1 VSTSLPLIQNEKFN
15 MAIQVFKPKYRTKEV
30 LKEIEECLEI
40 GWTGLGF
47 KTEKFE
53 EAWKK
58 YTDFENAHFVASN
71 TVGLQIALKVL
82 KDTNKWK
89 NSDEIITTPLTFV
102 SSNHSIL
109 YNNLQPVFADVDDQL
124 CLDPKSVEARITK
137 KTKAVMFVGLG
148 GNIGQYNEIK
158 AICDKHGLK
167 LILDAAH
174 MAGTQVDRVY
184 HGVAMAKSH
193 IGWDADVSVFSF
205 QSVKNL
211 PTADGGMICFK
222 NKDYDALARKLS
234 WLGIDKD
241 TFNRTNS
248 KGSYK
253 WDYDVIDLGF
263 KAHGNSIMASMGLV
277 ALKYLDE
284 DNARR
289 REICEMYDQG
299 FKDNFNISSIP
310 HNPNCIS
317 SRHLYQIKVPNR
329 DQVMEFLNAND
340 IFPGVHY
347 KDNTQYEMYSYGQ
360 GTCPNAAKLSEEVIS
375 LPLHMFLTNE
385 DIQKIIEVV
394 KKAVTR

>member
-1 VSTSLPLIQNEKFN
+1 
-15 MAIQVFKPKYRTKEV
+15 MAIQVFKPKYRTQEV

-53 EAWKK
+53 EVWKK

-82 KDTNKWK
+82 KDANKWK
-89 NSDEIITTPLTFV
+89 NGDEIITTPLTFV
-102 SSNHSIL
+102 SSNHAIL
-109 YNNLQPVFADVDDQL
+109 YNYLHPVFADVDDQL

-137 KTKAVMFVGLG
+137 KTKAVMFVGIG

-158 AICDKHGLK
+158 QICDKHGLK

-174 MAGTQVDRVY
+174 MAGTRVDRNF
-184 HGVAMAKSH
+184 HGVAIAKSH
-193 IGWDADVSVFSF
+193 VGWDADVSVFSF

-284 DNARR
+284 DNTRR

-299 FKDNFNISSIP
+299 FLNNSDIIP
-310 HNPNCIS
+310 IKHNPNCIS
-317 SRHLYQIKVPNR
+317 SRHIYQIQVTNR
-329 DQVMEFLNAND
+329 NQVMEYLNAND

-385 DIQKIIEVV
+385 DIQKVIEIV
-394 KKAVTR
+394 KKAVKW

>member
-1 VSTSLPLIQNEKFN
+1 
-15 MAIQVFKPKYRTKEV
+15 MAIQVFKPKYRTQEV

-71 TVGLQIALKVL
+71 TVGLQIAIKVL
-82 KDTNKWK
+82 KDANKWK
-89 NSDEIITTPLTFV
+89 NGDEIITTPLTFV
-102 SSNHSIL
+102 SSNHAIL
-109 YNNLQPVFADVDDQL
+109 YNYLHPVFADVDDQL

-158 AICDKHGLK
+158 QICDKHGLK

-174 MAGTQVDRVY
+174 MAGTKVDRNF
-184 HGVAMAKSH
+184 HGVAVAKSH
-193 IGWDADVSVFSF
+193 VGWDADVSVFSF

-211 PTADGGMICFK
+211 PTADGGMICFQ

-253 WDYDVIDLGF
+253 WDYDVIDVGF

-289 REICEMYDQG
+289 REICKIYDQG
-299 FKDNFNISSIP
+299 FLGESDIIP
-310 HNPNCIS
+310 IKHNLNCVS
-317 SRHLYQIKVPNR
+317 SRHIYQIRVVNR
-329 DQVMEFLNAND
+329 DQVMEYLNAND

-347 KDNTQYEMYSYGQ
+347 KDNTQYEMYSYDQ
-360 GTCPNAAKLSEEVIS
+360 GSCPNAAQISKEVIS
-375 LPLHMFLTNE
+375 LPLHMYLTNE
-385 DIQKIIEVV
+385 DIQKVIDVV
-394 KKAVTR
+394 KKAVKW

>member
-1 VSTSLPLIQNEKFN
+1 
-15 MAIQVFKPKYRTKEV
+15 MAIQVFKPKYRTQEV

-71 TVGLQIALKVL
+71 TVGLQIAIKVL
-82 KDTNKWK
+82 KDANKWK
-89 NSDEIITTPLTFV
+89 NGDEIITTPLTFV
-102 SSNHSIL
+102 SSNHAIL
-109 YNNLQPVFADVDDQL
+109 YNYLQPVFADVDDQL

-137 KTKAVMFVGLG
+137 KTKAVMFVGIG

-158 AICDKHGLK
+158 QICDKHGLK

-174 MAGTQVDRVY
+174 MAGTKVDRNF
-184 HGVAMAKSH
+184 HGVAIAKSH
-193 IGWDADVSVFSF
+193 VGWDADVSVFSF

-253 WDYDVIDLGF
+253 WDYDVIDIGF

-289 REICEMYDQG
+289 REICEMYNQG
-299 FKDNFNISSIP
+299 FLNNPDIIP
-310 HNPNCIS
+310 IKHNPNCIS
-317 SRHLYQIKVPNR
+317 SRHIYQIQVANR
-329 DQVMEFLNAND
+329 NQVMEYLNAND

-360 GTCPNAAKLSEEVIS
+360 RTCPNATKLSEEVIS

-385 DIQKIIEVV
+385 DIQKVIEVV
-394 KKAVTR
+394 KKAVKW

>member
-1 VSTSLPLIQNEKFN
+1 
-15 MAIQVFKPKYRTKEV
+15 MAIQVFKPKYRVDEV
-30 LKEIEECLEI
+30 LEEIKECLEI

-58 YTDFENAHFVASN
+58 YTNFENAHFVASN

-82 KDTNKWK
+82 KDANKWK
-89 NSDEIITTPLTFV
+89 NGDEIITTPLTFV

-109 YNNLQPVFADVDDQL
+109 YNNLQPVFADVDNQL

-137 KTKAVMFVGLG
+137 KTKAVMYVGLG

-158 AICDKHGLK
+158 KICDKHGLK

-184 HGVAMAKSH
+184 HGVAITKSH
-193 IGWDADVSVFSF
+193 VGWDADVSIFSF

-253 WDYDVIDLGF
+253 WDYDVIDVGF

-284 DNARR
+284 DNTRR
-289 REICEMYDQG
+289 REICEMYDKG
-299 FKDNFNISSIP
+299 FLSNSDVTPIK
-310 HNPNCIS
+310 HNPDCIS
-317 SRHLYQIKVPNR
+317 SRHIYQIRVANR
-329 DQVMEFLNAND
+329 DQVMEYLNAND

-360 GTCPNAAKLSEEVIS
+360 GTCPNANKLSEEVIS

-385 DIQKIIEVV
+385 DIQKVIEIV
-394 KKAVTR
+394 KKAVKW

>member
-1 VSTSLPLIQNEKFN
+1 
-15 MAIQVFKPKYRTKEV
+15 MAIQVFKPKYRTEEV

-58 YTDFENAHFVASN
+58 YTNFENAHFVASN

-82 KDTNKWK
+82 KDVNKWK
-89 NSDEIITTPLTFV
+89 NGDEVITTPLTFV
-102 SSNHSIL
+102 SSNHAIL
-109 YNNLQPVFADVDDQL
+109 YNNLHPVFADVDDQL

-137 KTKAVMFVGLG
+137 KTKAVMYVGLG
-148 GNIGQYNEIK
+148 GNVGQYNEIK

-184 HGVAMAKSH
+184 HGVAMVKSH
-193 IGWDADVSVFSF
+193 VGWDADVSVFSF

-289 REICEMYDQG
+289 REICEIYDQEFLG
-299 FKDNFNISSIP
+299 ENNIIP
-310 HNPNCIS
+310 IKHNPNCIS
-317 SRHLYQIKVPNR
+317 SRHLYQIKVANR
-329 DQVMEFLNAND
+329 NQVMEYLNAND

-347 KDNTQYEMYSYGQ
+347 KDNTQYEMYSYGH
-360 GTCPNAAKLSEEVIS
+360 GTCPNSAKLSEEVIS
-375 LPLHMFLTNE
+375 LPLHMFLT
-385 DIQKIIEVV
+385 DKDVQKIIEIV
-394 KKAVTR
+394 KKAVAR

>member
-1 VSTSLPLIQNEKFN
+1 
-15 MAIQVFKPKYRTKEV
+15 MAIQVFKPKYRVDEV
-30 LKEIEECLEI
+30 LEEIKECLEI

-47 KTEKFE
+47 KTEKLE

-89 NSDEIITTPLTFV
+89 NGDEIITTPLTFV
-102 SSNHSIL
+102 SSNHAIL

-137 KTKAVMFVGLG
+137 KTKAVMYVGLG

-158 AICDKHGLK
+158 QICDKHNLK

-174 MAGTQVDRVY
+174 MAGTKVDRVY
-184 HGVAMAKSH
+184 HGVVTSKSH

-253 WDYDVIDLGF
+253 WDYDVIDVGF

-299 FKDNFNISSIP
+299 FKDSFNIISIP

-317 SRHLYQIKVPNR
+317 SRHIYQIRVPNR

-347 KDNTQYEMYSYGQ
+347 KDNTQYEMYSYGK
-360 GTCPNAAKLSEEVIS
+360 GTCPNSHKLSEEVIS
-375 LPLHMFLTNE
+375 LPLHMYLTTE
-385 DIQKIIEVV
+385 DIQKVIDIV
-394 KKAVTR
+394 KKAVAR

>member
-1 VSTSLPLIQNEKFN
+1 
-15 MAIQVFKPKYRTKEV
+15 MAIQVFKPKYRTQEV

-71 TVGLQIALKVL
+71 TVGLQIAIKVL
-82 KDTNKWK
+82 KDANKWK
-89 NSDEIITTPLTFV
+89 NGDEIITTPLTFV
-102 SSNHSIL
+102 SSNHAIL
-109 YNNLQPVFADVDDQL
+109 YNYLQPVFADVDDQL

-137 KTKAVMFVGLG
+137 KTKAVMFVGIG

-158 AICDKHGLK
+158 QICDKHGLK

-174 MAGTQVDRVY
+174 MAGTKVDRNF
-184 HGVAMAKSH
+184 HGVAIAKSH
-193 IGWDADVSVFSF
+193 VGWDADVSVFSF

-253 WDYDVIDLGF
+253 WDYDVIDIGF

-289 REICEMYDQG
+289 REICEMYNQG
-299 FKDNFNISSIP
+299 FLNNPDIIP
-310 HNPNCIS
+310 IKHNPNCIS
-317 SRHLYQIKVPNR
+317 SRHIYQIQVANR
-329 DQVMEFLNAND
+329 NQVMEYLNAND

-360 GTCPNAAKLSEEVIS
+360 RTCPNATKLSEEVIS

-385 DIQKIIEVV
+385 DIQKVIEIV
-394 KKAVTR
+394 KKAVKW

>member
-1 VSTSLPLIQNEKFN
+1 
-15 MAIQVFKPKYRTKEV
+15 MAIQVFKPKYRIDEV
-30 LKEIEECLEI
+30 LEEIKECLEI

-82 KDTNKWK
+82 KDANKWK
-89 NSDEIITTPLTFV
+89 NGDEIITTPLTFV
-102 SSNHSIL
+102 SSNHAIL
-109 YNNLQPVFADVDDQL
+109 YNYLQPVFADVDDQL

-137 KTKAVMFVGLG
+137 KTKAVMYVGLG

-158 AICDKHGLK
+158 KICDKHGLK

-174 MAGTQVDRVY
+174 MAGTKVDRVY
-184 HGVAMAKSH
+184 HGVALSKSH
-193 IGWDADVSVFSF
+193 VGWDADVSVFSF

-253 WDYDVIDLGF
+253 WDYDVIDVGF

-289 REICEMYDQG
+289 REICEMYDKG
-299 FKDNFNISSIP
+299 FLNHSDITPIK
-310 HNPNCIS
+310 HNPYCIS
-317 SRHLYQIKVPNR
+317 SRHIYQIQVANR
-329 DQVMEFLNAND
+329 DQVMEYLNAND

-375 LPLHMFLTNE
+375 LPLHMYLTKE
-385 DIQKIIEVV
+385 DIQKVIEVV

>member
-1 VSTSLPLIQNEKFN
+1 MS
-15 MAIQVFKPKYRTKEV
+15 IQVFKPKYRVDEV
-30 LKEIEECLEI
+30 LEEIKECLEI

-47 KTEKFE
+47 KTEKLE
-53 EAWKK
+53 QNWKE
-58 YTDFENAHFVASN
+58 YTGFDNAHFVASN

-82 KDTNKWK
+82 KDVNKWK
-89 NSDEIITTPLTFV
+89 QGDEVITPPLTFV

-109 YNNLQPVFADVDDQL
+109 YNNLKPVFADVDDQL
-124 CLDPKSVEARITK
+124 CLDPKSVESLITR
-137 KTKAVMFVGLG
+137 KTKAVMFVGIG
-148 GNIGQYNEIK
+148 GNIGQYKEIK
-158 AICDKHGLK
+158 ALCDKHGLK

-174 MAGTQVDRVY
+174 MAGTKINRTY
-184 HGVAMAKSH
+184 HGVINTYSQV
-193 IGWDADVSVFSF
+193 GWDADVAIFSF

-211 PTADGGMICFK
+211 PTADGGMICFQ
-222 NKDYDALARKLS
+222 NKDYDVLARKLS

-289 REICEMYDQG
+289 REICNLYDGG
-299 FKDNFNISSIP
+299 FVNEDLVTPIF
-310 HNPNCIS
+310 HNSECES
-317 SRHLYQIKVPNR
+317 SRHLYQIRVPNR
-329 DQVMEFLNAND
+329 NGVMEYLNSND

-347 KDNTQYEMYSYGQ
+347 KDNTQYEMYSYAQ
-360 GTCPNAAKLSEEVIS
+360 GTCPNAHKLSEEVIS
-375 LPLHMFLTNE
+375 LPLHMFLTEE
-385 DIQKIIEVV
+385 DIQKVINVV
-394 KKAVTR
+394 KKAVKR